1 MSLFS
6 RRRRYEELEESIREH
21 LAERVDVLV
30 GEGVPRGKAEF
41 QARREFGNV
50 TRIEEQGREVWQLP
64 RLESIGADVK
74 FALRQTKQAPGFAA
88 VVIATLALGI
98 GATTAI
104 FTLVH
109 AVLLKSLPVTKPEE
123 LWRFG
128 DKVHCCGWGGYT
140 QDEEFSLFNYE
151 LYRRFR
157 DNPSAFTDL
166 TAFEGGGE
174 NLAVRRRDATE
185 PAQDRDGQFVS
196 GNFFRT
202 FGVGPWMGRVFTD
215 SDDRDSA
222 PPVAVMSYHAW
233 VAKYSKD
240 PSVVGA
246 AFQIDSKPFTVIG
259 I

>member
-21 LAERVDVLV
+21 LAERVEVLV
-30 GEGVPRGKAEF
+30 SEGIPRAKAEF

-74 FALRQTKQAPGFAA
+74 FALRQTKKSPGFAA
-88 VVIATLALGI
+88 VVIGTLALGI

-128 DKVHCCGWGGYT
+128 EKAHCCGWGGYT

-157 DNPSAFTDL
+157 DDSAAFTEL
-166 TAFEGGGE
+166 AAFEGGDE
-174 NLAVRRRDATE
+174 QIAVRAMGSSQSADTRNR
-185 PAQDRDGQFVS
+185 QFVS
-196 GNFFRT
+196 GN
-202 FGVGPWMGRVFTD
+202 
-215 SDDRDSA
+215 SA
-222 PPVAVMSYHAW
+222 PSASARGW
-233 VAKYSKD
+233 DES
-240 PSVVGA
+240 
-246 AFQIDSKPFTVIG
+246 
-259 I
+259 